1 MLRPTRRPARSLA
14 GTLVLIFSL
23 ALIWPAGSVAAA
35 PTPTIGGRPDPAARG
50 EREPAVG
57 SQGVRPMESDTA
69 GGPDR
74 QLQRLGVD
82 RANRGPA
89 DRAGRAPSDT
99 TGVAAPPAVLA
110 VDSGAPAADSFGG
123 WFGID
128 QTTSGFEPPDPWVA
142 VGPDDVVQTVNT
154 RLRFSNREGA
164 TRADVDA
171 FAFFDLANFESC
183 LPPALPGCTPI
194 EIEIDGVADPRWHYD
209 SVHNRWVGMI
219 LSWHC
224 DRNGALAGDDS
235 LGFLNMAIS
244 LTGDPTG
251 DYYQLFVQYDYLPDY
266 PMLGISAD
274 KLTLSANEFLL
285 NDTADCTSGE
295 PFDAASTTTF
305 DWNELLTFPAAPNFS
320 YHFDF
325 DHFSLRPAVAPQATS
340 NTIFVVGEQLLP
352 VDDPNAATTSNV
364 VYYRLTGT
372 NATGGVVQSP
382 PQDLTSLG
390 IIPPFVDPPAPLQPG
405 GALPA
410 TIVDRRPTDAIW
422 RDNVLTFVSTYPCD
436 PSGGP
441 TETRDCARVT
451 QLNTAPAV
459 PSRRQDVLIASSGRD
474 VWYAGIGQSQSG
486 ILHVVY
492 TQSSATE
499 GMSAF
504 DRYQLPSDPIY
515 RLSAARRIVD
525 GGAIAYNG
533 DRWGDYVGVAQD
545 PRDTNAVWQG
555 NQYTK
560 SGGIWGTR
568 ISQLQTAGT
577 TYVAVP
583 PVRLLDSRV
592 GNGTTGAFAHGVPKS
607 IDIAGRGGI
616 PNDAVAITA
625 NLTIAGQTA
634 AGYASL
640 TQTPIANP
648 STSTLNFPLG
658 DTRANNVTTPLSSIG
673 GVSIT
678 YRGSPGRTAHF
689 ILDVTGYFLA
699 NDTGATYNALAGNPV
714 RVLDSR
720 FGTGLS
726 GKFLPNQPR
735 TFQVTGAAVPTG
747 AVAITGNVTVVNQ
760 TRAGFVSLTPTPQ
773 ANPTT
778 STINFPTGDVRA
790 NGVTVQ
796 LSPTGQLSA
805 VYKASGGST
814 DLILDVTGYY
824 LENLNGARFV
834 PLTPGRRMDTRFAA
848 PQEGLSGPFS
858 ANIARTLVIE
868 PYQGVP
874 ANATA
879 ITGNLTVVGQQR
891 AGYVSMTTTAN
902 NNPTTSTINF
912 PLGDTRANGVTGP
925 LSGPGSVALVYKAS
939 GGLTHLILDL
949 TGYFR

>member
-14 GTLVLIFSL
+14 GIFAVIFSL

-35 PTPTIGGRPDPAARG
+35 PAPASDGHPDATARS

-74 QLQRLGVD
+74 ELQRLGVD
-82 RANRGPA
+82 RTNRGPA
-89 DRAGRAPSDT
+89 DRPVRAPSDT
-99 TGVAAPPAVLA
+99 TGAAAPAPVQATN
-110 VDSGAPAADSFGG
+110 SGASAATSFGP
-123 WFGID
+123 FEGIN

-154 RLRFSNREGA
+154 RLRFTNREG
-164 TRADVDA
+164 TQRVADVDA
-171 FAFFDLANFESC
+171 FDFFDLDNFETC
-183 LPPALPGCTPI
+183 LPPALPGCTPVP
-194 EIEIDGVADPRWHYD
+194 IEIDGVADPRWHYD
-209 SVHNRWVGMI
+209 SVHNRWVGLI

-224 DRNGALAGDDS
+224 DRNGGSAGDDS
-235 LGFLNMAIS
+235 LGFIHAAIS

-285 NDTADCTSGE
+285 NDTTDCTTGE
-295 PFDAASTTTF
+295 PFDASSTTTF
-305 DWNELLTFPAAPNFS
+305 DWAQLLTFPAAPDFT
-320 YHFDF
+320 YFFAFDE
-325 DHFSLRPAVAPQATS
+325 FSLRPAVAPQATS
-340 NTIFVVGEQLLP
+340 NTIFVVGERLLEGP
-352 VDDPNAATTSNV
+352 EGATTSNV
-364 VYYRLTGT
+364 VFYRLFGT
-372 NATGGVVQSP
+372 NAGGGVTQGTVF
-382 PQDLTSLG
+382 DLTNLG
-390 IIPPFVDPPAPLQPG
+390 IVAPFEDPPAPVDPG
-405 GALPA
+405 GALSA

-422 RDNVLTFVSTYPCD
+422 KDEVLTFVSTHPCD
-436 PSGGP
+436 PAGGAS
-441 TETRDCARVT
+441 ENRACGRVT
-451 QLNTAPAV
+451 QLNTV
-459 PSRRQDVLIASSGRD
+459 PGTPTRIQDMLVASSGRD
-474 VWYAGIGQSQSG
+474 IWYPGVGQSQSG
-486 ILHVVY
+486 TLHVVY
-492 TQSSATE
+492 SQSNSSE
-499 GMSAF
+499 GMSSF
-504 DRYQLPSDPIY
+504 DRYQLASDPVHT
-515 RLSAARRIVD
+515 LSNAREIAD
-525 GGAIAYNG
+525 GGANAYSG

-555 NQYTK
+555 NQYTR
-560 SGGIWGTR
+560 SGGTWGTR
-568 ISQLQTAGT
+568 ISELQTAGT
-577 TYVAVP
+577 TYVPVT

-592 GNGTTGAFAHGVPKS
+592 GNGTTGAFAHGVPKT
-607 IDIAGRGGI
+607 IDIAGRGSI
-616 PNDAVAITA
+616 PDDAVAITA

-648 STSTLNFPLG
+648 ATSTLNFPVG
-658 DTRANNVTTPLSSIG
+658 DDRANNVTTPLSSAG

-678 YRGSPGRTAHF
+678 YRAAPGRTAHF
-689 ILDVTGYFLA
+689 ILDVTGYFL
-699 NDTGATYNALAGNPV
+699 NDDTGATYNAIAGNPV

-726 GKFLPNQPR
+726 GKFFPSAPR
-735 TFQVTGAAVPTG
+735 TFQVTGASVPAG
-747 AVAITGNVTVVNQ
+747 AIAISGNVTVVNA

-778 STINFPTGDVRA
+778 STINFPAGDTRA
-790 NGVTVQ
+790 NGVTVP
-796 LSPTGQLSA
+796 LSNDGKLSA
-805 VYKASGGST
+805 VYKSSGGST

-824 LENLNGARFV
+824 LDDLSGARFV

-848 PQEGLSGPFS
+848 PQEGLAGPFS
-858 ANIARTLVIE
+858 ANTARTLVIE

-912 PLGDTRANGVTGP
+912 PLGDIRANGVTGP